1 MPEQSMSL
9 NEEAKKEMDVCQW
22 LRMDIC
28 VTSKEFTG
36 LELVVALLKIYF

>member
-1 MPEQSMSL
+1 MSAQSMSL

-28 VTSKEFTG
+28 FTSKEFTG
-36 LELVVALLKIYF
+36 FGLVGALLQIYF